1 MTDRK
6 NIEEENLKEKLP
18 LFFTNW
24 NQIYV
29 FMMLVL
35 VALIVVFYYL
45 TDKYQWL

>member
-1 MTDRK
+1 M
-6 NIEEENLKEKLP
+6 EEIKEDKDLKEKLP

-35 VALIVVFYYL
+35 VALIVYFSYL
-45 TDKYQWL
+45 TNKYQWL